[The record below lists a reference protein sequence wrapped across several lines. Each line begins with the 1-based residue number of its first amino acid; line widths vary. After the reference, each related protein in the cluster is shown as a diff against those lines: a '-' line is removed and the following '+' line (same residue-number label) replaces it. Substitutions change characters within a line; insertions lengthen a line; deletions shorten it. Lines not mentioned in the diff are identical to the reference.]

1 MQYSLNF
8 KDNLQGFKVECRVPM
23 ASPWLGKL
31 IYFSNLVSGE
41 A

>member
-1 MQYSLNF
+1 MQCSLNF
-8 KDNLQGFKVECRVPM
+8 KDNLQGFKVECNVPM

-31 IYFSNLVSGE
+31 IHFSHLVTGE